1 MYRIKSV
8 AVYSMQRTF
17 CICST
22 VNSRPSVDNFLTAS
36 SFSVEA
42 APTEHLVVVVVV
54 VAVAAAAAVPAAA
67 VTAAVVVMKHL

>member
-1 MYRIKSV
+1 M
-8 AVYSMQRTF
+8 
-17 CICST
+17 
-22 VNSRPSVDNFLTAS
+22 NSRPSVDNFLTAS

-67 VTAAVVVMKHL
+67 VTAAVVVMQHL

>member
-1 MYRIKSV
+1 MKSV

-22 VNSRPSVDNFLTAS
+22 VSGGPSVDNFLTAS
-36 SFSVEA
+36 AFSVEA
-42 APTEHLVVVVVV
+42 APTENLVVVV
-54 VAVAAAAAVPAAA
+54 VAVAAAAAAVAAAA